1 MRLFVPGGR
10 ASLLALVALL
20 AASALHAQVP
30 ARDTARTVTRDSA
43 RTTRPATLEGVRVT
57 ATREGPRAPIELPYA
72 VTLTRPDSLAA
83 VRRQGIDELLF
94 AVPGVALANRQNPA
108 QDPRVSIRGFGA
120 RSAFGVRGVRV
131 LQDGVP
137 LTLPDGQTP
146 VDVVDVEG
154 ADRVEVVRGSASSL
168 YGNAAGGVIDVRS
181 ASPSDL
187 PVAPFARVLG
197 GGSVP
202 TTTAAGA
209 GGTLG
214 PLGYT
219 SSVTRI
225 VGRGYRDYSDQRAT
239 RGALRLLHPHTE
251 GSALPGLTIAAR
263 LSDVDRAESPGAITR
278 AQMDTNPRSADPLS
292 VRKQAGKTVRQG
304 DLALTVTQPLGA
316 RASLDATAYGSV
328 RKLDNPL
335 TFNVVHVGR
344 SSGGVTARLSSA
356 GSLGSHA
363 ARLAAGGD
371 MQWQNDDRQE
381 YEACIDVATPTAACP
396 TVKTQRGNLRKNQR
410 ELVSS
415 VGPFVRG
422 ELALAPSL
430 LASAG
435 VRADAVRFRVKDRLI
450 TATNPDDSGDRT
462 LHAVSP
468 AFGLVWRT
476 TPLASLYGTVSSSF
490 ETPTTTELGNKPDGS
505 AGINP
510 DLKPQRALSVEVGA
524 KGLLPSGGVRWEVAA
539 FQTGARDELV
549 PYDIPG
555 GAGRRYFR
563 NAGRTTRRGAEA
575 GAEADVGPL
584 TVHAAYSY
592 SRFRYVDYLVGT
604 TSFAG
609 KRIPGVPESALA
621 AGASYRLAGFTLS
634 GTADVATPV
643 YVDDANST
651 RTDGRTIFGLAV
663 SNTIGV
669 GGVRLAPLVAVQNLT
684 GVRSVGSV
692 SVNATGGKFFE
703 PAPGRTLL
711 VRMALSRDAGEA
723 P

>member
-1 MRLFVPGGR
+1 MRLLVPRGR
-10 ASLLALVALL
+10 ALPLALVASC
-20 AASALHAQVP
+20 AASAALHAQVP
-30 ARDTARTVTRDSA
+30 ARDSTRADSA
-43 RTTRPATLEGVRVT
+43 RSAKRPATLEAVRVT
-57 ATREGPRAPIELPYA
+57 GTREGPRAPIELPYA

-83 VRRQGIDELLF
+83 LRRQGVDELLF

-181 ASPSDL
+181 TPPSQL
-187 PVAPFARVLG
+187 AVAPFARVLG

-225 VGRGYRDYSDQRAT
+225 VGHGYRDYSDQRAT
-239 RGALRLLHPHTE
+239 RAALRLLRPHAE
-251 GSALPGLTIAAR
+251 GSAWPSLTLAAR
-263 LSDVDRAESPGAITR
+263 LSDVDRAQSPGAITR
-278 AQMDTNPRSADPLS
+278 VQMDTNPRSADPLS

-304 DLALTVTQPLGA
+304 DLALTVAQPLGE
-316 RASLDATAYGSV
+316 RASLDATVYGSV
-328 RKLDNPL
+328 RTLDNPL
-335 TFNVVHVGR
+335 TFSVVHVGR
-344 SSGGVTARLSSA
+344 SSGGVTARLSST
-356 GSLGSHA
+356 GSLASHA
-363 ARLAAGGD
+363 VRLAAGGD
-371 MQWQNDDRQE
+371 LQWQNDDRQE
-381 YEACIDVATPTAACP
+381 YEACIDIAAPSATCP
-396 TVKTQRGNLRKNQR
+396 TPKTQRGNLRKNQR

-415 VGPFVRG
+415 MGPFVRG
-422 ELALAPSL
+422 ELALAPTL

-435 VRADAVRFRVKDRLI
+435 VRADAVRFRVNDRLI
-450 TATNPDDSGDRT
+450 SATNPDDSGDRT

-468 AFGLVWRT
+468 SFGLVWRT
-476 TPLASLYGTVSSSF
+476 APLASLYATLSSSF

-510 DLKPQRALSVEVGA
+510 ELKPQRALSAEVGA
-524 KGLLPSGGVRWEVAA
+524 KGLLPGGTIRWEVAA
-539 FQTGARDELV
+539 FQTRARDELV
-549 PYDIPG
+549 PFDIPG

-575 GAEADVGPL
+575 GAEAEAGPL
-584 TVHAAYSY
+584 SVRASYSF

-604 TSFAG
+604 TSYAG
-609 KRIPGVPESALA
+609 KRIPGVPEHALA
-621 AGASYRLAGFTLS
+621 AVASLRHRGFTLS
-634 GTADVATPV
+634 GTADVASAMD
-643 YVDDANST
+643 VDDANST
-651 RTDGRTIFGLAV
+651 QADGRTILGVAV
-663 SNTIGV
+663 SNSIGV
-669 GGVRLAPLVAVQNLT
+669 GGVRLSPLVAVQNLT
-684 GVRSVGSV
+684 GTRSVGSV

-711 VRMALSRDAGEA
+711 VRMALSRDLGDA